1 MPHAERLR
9 RPGQLLVL
17 VVVVIVA
24 CCLGLRAGPAFASH
38 VNCGDT
44 VTGDTTLD
52 SDLVDCP
59 GNGIVIGA
67 DDVTLDLNGHTI
79 DGDGVLGCD
88 DFYACDFGVDNTAGH
103 DGVTIE
109 NGSIRDFATA
119 VFVLDANQNRLHRL
133 SSSHNILG
141 GLLLIASPGARIEQN
156 SISANGLTTDQAGLI
171 VFDSSEIRIERNS
184 VFDNGDIGMFLVGVG
199 DSRVERNAVSG
210 NPETGIGLDG
220 NGNEVSRNRAV
231 QNGEGITVGGDDNT
245 ITRNHVAD
253 SRAGVE
259 GGGLGIFVAVGR
271 DNLVE
276 RNFVVGAS
284 RSGIQVSLLPEEL
297 EGGPPAVDTVVRRN
311 HLAGQRGRS
320 AGADDRSWRPFSSGT
335 MRSAPA
341 TTAST
346 STAPH
351 DAHRQPR
358 GTQRRSRHRGGG
370 RRDRRRPEQGAAA
383 TETPCSARTSHV
395 SQPRDTRHLGPGPL
409 SRTADPPLGESRRLG
424 RQAPG
429 AAGGVSHQLGTKL
442 RGTTRAASGCAL
454 HRHAPQRS
462 A

>member
-1 MPHAERLR
+1 MQHAEHLR
-9 RPGQLLVL
+9 SPGYVLVL
-17 VVVVIVA
+17 VVVLIVG
-24 CCLGLRAGPAFASH
+24 CCLGLGAGPAFASH

-88 DFYACDFGVDNTAGH
+88 EFYACDFGVDNTAGH

-119 VFVLDANQNRLHRL
+119 VFVLDASHNRLRRL

-141 GLLLIASPGARIEQN
+141 GMLIIASPGTRIEDN

-184 VFDNGDIGMFLVGVG
+184 VFDNGDIGMFLVGLD
-199 DSRVERNAVSG
+199 DSRVDRNAVSG

-220 NGNEVSRNRAV
+220 NGDEVSRNRVV

-259 GGGLGIFVAVGR
+259 GGGLGIFVATGH

-311 HLAGQRGRS
+311 HLRGNGDGVLVQTTALGTVLERNHALGSGDDGIDVDS
-320 AGADDRSWRPFSSGT
+320 A
-335 MRSAPA
+335 A
-341 TTAST
+341 TTLIANH
-346 STAPH
+346 AVH
-351 DAHRQPR
+351 NGDLGIEAVV
-358 GTQRRSRHRGGG
+358 GVIDGG
-370 RRDRRRPEQGAAA
+370 RNKAHGNGNSLQCTNVA
-383 TETPCSARTSHV
+383 C
-395 SQPRDTRHLGPGPL
+395 
-409 SRTADPPLGESRRLG
+409 
-424 RQAPG
+424 
-429 AAGGVSHQLGTKL
+429 K
-442 RGTTRAASGCAL
+442 
-454 HRHAPQRS
+454 
-462 A
+462 